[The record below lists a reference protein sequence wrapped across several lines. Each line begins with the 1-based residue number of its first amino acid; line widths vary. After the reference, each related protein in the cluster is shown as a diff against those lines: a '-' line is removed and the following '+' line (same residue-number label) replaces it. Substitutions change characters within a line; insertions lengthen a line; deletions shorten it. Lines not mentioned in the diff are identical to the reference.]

1 MPATPPLHHLAPLCR
16 DLEKLVNDLRNS
28 SQGSQPSEA
37 HLQASPLLDRWSF
50 AFLPAPCLKG
60 SVHQHP
66 TLGSCSNVHTS
77 ELVLIDP
84 HKRWAR
90 TWSGFYRLGK
100 QLTPEIGNT

>member
-1 MPATPPLHHLAPLCR
+1 MSATLPFHSLAPLCR

-28 SQGSQPSEA
+28 SQGSQPPEA
-37 HLQASPLLDRWSF
+37 ELQASPLLDRWSF
-50 AFLPAPCLKG
+50 AFLPAPCLTG

-66 TLGSCSNVHTS
+66 TLGSRPHLHTS

-90 TWSGFYRLGK
+90 TWSRFYRLGK
-100 QLTPEIGNT
+100 QLTPEIDKA